1 MCGQRHCSPAPKFCL
16 KRALLVSKMTR
27 YELECLRYPDLSTSK
42 REAAL
47 RKQCFD
53 YDVLLQHH
61 NLHKEFEHKVMKTLN
76 DCGIETRTVNRSQY
90 TQSNIDWADIIIP
103 TGGDGTFLMAAS
115 RVHGNEKPVVGLNS
129 DPSRSEGYL
138 CLPVKYSANIKE
150 AVDKLLKGEFEW
162 LFRSRIRITLH
173 GENLCSTPIELHEH
187 VISPSY
193 RSLGYGTISFDG
205 EIVAISES
213 LRNLLFHINKFKN
226 AVILSDSKAAILSIV
241 SKHTPSSQTAE
252 ITKMLS
258 QLISHNKRIVFQW
271 IPSHCG
277 ILGNENADALAKK
290 GSTATYR
297 PVTKSM
303 YYSVKRFIKSTYLDF
318 NKQNLIT
325 QSQGKKWNS
334 LHHNPQLF
342 PIYHE
347 NHLDIER
354 KEDSMP
360 TATENVTSE
369 IVPVLALN
377 ELEMLESEQLTVMSV
392 VKVYMGE
399 SLSSRVSY
407 FGLSLDNG
415 VWTKVKSSGLCVST
429 GTGSTSW
436 HLSINRITEQ
446 SVAEVM
452 KLLGASQSDSVLVKK
467 VTDEFNKSLIFSCED
482 KRMSYTIRDLIS
494 AGVWP
499 DPKGLEPRGYAN
511 RIEVK
516 SRCFD
521 GGLVVDGGVF
531 FKFNEGTTATLEVH
545 DCDALRTVKL
555 TE

>member
-1 MCGQRHCSPAPKFCL
+1 MRLSIQYAYNTLFYTEMTGNSMIRNILTFQIFSRNIFVASFMCGQRHCSPAPKFCL

-193 RSLGYGTISFDG
+193 S
-205 EIVAISES
+205 
-213 LRNLLFHINKFKN
+213 
-226 AVILSDSKAAILSIV
+226 
-241 SKHTPSSQTAE
+241 
-252 ITKMLS
+252 
-258 QLISHNKRIVFQW
+258 
-271 IPSHCG
+271 
-277 ILGNENADALAKK
+277 
-290 GSTATYR
+290 
-297 PVTKSM
+297 
-303 YYSVKRFIKSTYLDF
+303 
-318 NKQNLIT
+318 
-325 QSQGKKWNS
+325 
-334 LHHNPQLF
+334 
-342 PIYHE
+342 
-347 NHLDIER
+347 DIER

-377 ELEMLESEQLTVMSV
+377 E
-392 VKVYMGE
+392 VYMGE

-467 VTDEFNKSLIFSCED
+467 VTDEFNKSLIFSCD